1 MEEGN
6 GQRIAPIIDASITPF
21 LQISALFELAAL
33 KDEKIIIINKASASP
48 LKCVPPSPPRV
59 ETKSLNLS

>member
-1 MEEGN
+1 MEEEN
-6 GQRIAPIIDASITPF
+6 GQKIAPIVDAWITPF

-48 LKCVPPSPPRV
+48 LKCVPPTLPWV
-59 ETKSLNLS
+59 GTKSLNLS